1 MQFLQA
7 SVKVTPLLILKTLL
21 TESIVHVLIVG
32 KKTPGTREVLDSV
45 SDAQRQKGH
54 LNSSV
59 IEISSDDGNDDSDN
73 GDDYTDNHED
83 LTPGSSFS
91 YPGIY

>member
-1 MQFLQA
+1 M
-7 SVKVTPLLILKTLL
+7 
-21 TESIVHVLIVG
+21 TESIVYVLILG
-32 KKTPGTREVLDSV
+32 KKTPGTREILDSV
-45 SDAQRQKGH
+45 SGDQRQKGH

-59 IEISSDDGNDDSDN
+59 IEISSDDDNDNNDN

-83 LTPGSSFS
+83 LSPGCSFS